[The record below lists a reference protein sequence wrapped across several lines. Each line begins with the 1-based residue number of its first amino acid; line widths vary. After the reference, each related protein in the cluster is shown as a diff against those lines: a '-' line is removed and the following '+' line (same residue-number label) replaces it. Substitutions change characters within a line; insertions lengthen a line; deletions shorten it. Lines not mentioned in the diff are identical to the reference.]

1 MRANTFRRLINLWP
15 PFLFAGIRATRIS
28 ADYHEI
34 DVALR
39 LRWFNRNY
47 VGTHF
52 GGSLFA
58 MTDPW
63 YMLML
68 MRILGRDYHVWDRH
82 ACIDFI
88 APGRG
93 TVSATFRLDAA
104 LLDTIRK
111 RTAGGDKYQPE
122 FTVDIVDEGGEAV
135 ARVVKTLYIRRK
147 PAARRNDQRAG
158 GQRGAGSTSS

>member
-1 MRANTFRRLINLWP
+1 MKSTTFRHLVNLWP
-15 PFLFAGIRATRIS
+15 PFLFTGIRCTGITG
-28 ADYHEI
+28 DYRAV
-34 DVALR
+34 DVALT

-68 MRILGRDYHVWDRH
+68 LQNLGRDYYVWDQRST
-82 ACIDFI
+82 IEFI

-93 TVSATFRLDAA
+93 TVRAEFRIDGA
-104 LLDTIRK
+104 LLETIRNQ
-111 RTAGGDKYQPE
+111 TAAGAKYLPE
-122 FTVDIVDEGGEAV
+122 FMVDIRDANQELV
-135 ARVVKTLYIRRK
+135 ARVHKTIYVRKKPGVKSAQGS
-147 PAARRNDQRAG
+147 AA
-158 GQRGAGSTSS
+158 

>member
-1 MRANTFRRLINLWP
+1 MVRHLKGSRLRRLINFWP
-15 PFLFAGIRATRIS
+15 PFLFAGIRSTRIDPDFR
-28 ADYHEI
+28 AI
-34 DVALR
+34 DVALV

-68 MRILGRDYHVWDRH
+68 MQNLGRDYYVWDQRST
-82 ACIDFI
+82 IEFI

-93 TVSATFRLDAA
+93 TVRAEFRIDEA
-104 LLDTIRK
+104 LLETIRQQ
-111 RTAGGDKYQPE
+111 TAAGAKYLPD
-122 FTVDIVDEGGEAV
+122 FTIDIRDANQELV
-135 ARVVKTLYIRRK
+135 ARVHKTIYIRKK
-147 PAARRNDQRAG
+147 PQQR
-158 GQRGAGSTSS
+158 QPV

>member
-1 MRANTFRRLINLWP
+1 MKGRRLLKLINFWP
-15 PFLFAGIRATRIS
+15 PFLFAGIRSTRIDPDFR
-28 ADYHEI
+28 AI
-34 DVALR
+34 DVELV

-68 MRILGRDYHVWDRH
+68 MQNLGAGYYVWDQRST
-82 ACIDFI
+82 IEFI

-93 TVSATFRLDAA
+93 VVRAEFRIDEA
-104 LLDTIRK
+104 LLESIHQHCA
-111 RTAGGDKYQPE
+111 AGAKYLPE
-122 FTVDIVDEGGEAV
+122 FTVDIVDAEHKLV
-135 ARVVKTLYIRRK
+135 ARVHKTIYIRKK
-147 PAARRNDQRAG
+147 PHQRPA
-158 GQRGAGSTSS
+158 T

>member
-1 MRANTFRRLINLWP
+1 VNFWP
-15 PFLFAGIRATRIS
+15 PFLFAGIRSTRID
-28 ADYHEI
+28 ADFRAI
-34 DVALR
+34 DVELM

-68 MRILGRDYHVWDRH
+68 MQILGRDYYVWDRRST
-82 ACIDFI
+82 IEFI

-93 TVSATFRLDAA
+93 TVRAEFRIDEQRLADIYEQTAA
-104 LLDTIRK
+104 
-111 RTAGGDKYQPE
+111 GEKYLPE
-122 FTVDIVDEGGEAV
+122 FAVEIRDAEQKLV
-135 ARVVKTLYIRRK
+135 ARVQKTIYIRKK
-147 PAARRNDQRAG
+147 PANRAPAERRQ
-158 GQRGAGSTSS
+158 GSAA